1 MDHLVQHIESLI
13 FTSQS
18 PITVGEIRNCLKDSF
33 DTKFK
38 KGPIEKALASL
49 KEKYQEEHF
58 SFELV
63 EIAGGFQFLTKTS
76 YHNTIGTYLKQKTKK
91 RLSKAALE
99 TLSIIAYKQPV
110 VKSEME
116 KIRGVSCD
124 SAVQKLL
131 EKELVSIVGRGDG
144 PGKPLQYGTSAKFMD
159 YFGLKNIEDL
169 PQPKDFRE
177 PDNEIGEKAPIDE
190 DTIERDHSTSD
201 PAALRAKVEANLNKA
216 AAEQKKRANEALMT
230 DISVAVAISGIIVDG
245 GDLANAVLLPPVIE
259 ENLDNTETATPEIE
273 QNNISEEIVNKFIQS
288 TPSDNNTDG
297 IQISE
302 DILEDDNQEETINKF
317 IPTVPLNPS
326 DNTDGVN
333 TSEDILE
340 DDNQEETINKF
351 IPPAPVNPSTHTDD
365 IDHID
370 EEQPEDNSQEHTAQ
384 EATVTDEII
393 EEENFSTKENSND
406 PNPTIDKKKKT

>member
-124 SAVQKLL
+124 YAVQKLL
-131 EKELVSIVGRGDG
+131 EKELVAIVGRGDG
-144 PGKPLQYGTSAKFMD
+144 PGKPLQYGTSTKFMD

-201 PAALRAKVEANLNKA
+201 PAALRAKVAANLNRSV
-216 AAEQKKRANEALMT
+216 AEQKKRANEALIT
-230 DISVAVAISGIIVDG
+230 DISVAVAITGIIVDG
-245 GDLANAVLLPPVIE
+245 GDLANAILLPPAIE
-259 ENLDNTETATPEIE
+259 EDAVENIETPDIDAPDNKETIATTKIE
-273 QNNISEEIVNKFIQS
+273 ESK
-288 TPSDNNTDG
+288 
-297 IQISE
+297 ISE
-302 DILEDDNQEETINKF
+302 DIVNKF

-326 DNTDGVN
+326 NNIDTVDK
-333 TSEDILE
+333 ELPQ
-340 DDNQEETINKF
+340 DDTRAHTVQEV
-351 IPPAPVNPSTHTDD
+351 AV
-365 IDHID
+365 
-370 EEQPEDNSQEHTAQ
+370 A
-384 EATVTDEII
+384 VEII
-393 EEENFSTKENSND
+393 EAFISKDDSND
-406 PNPTIDKKKKT
+406 TIPTIDLKKKA

>member
-1 MDHLVQHIESLI
+1 MDHLAQHIESLI

-124 SAVQKLL
+124 YAVQKLL
-131 EKELVSIVGRGDG
+131 EKELVAIVGRGDG
-144 PGKPLQYGTSAKFMD
+144 PGKPLQYGTSSKFMD

-190 DTIERDHSTSD
+190 DSIERDHSTSD
-201 PAALRAKVEANLNKA
+201 PAALRAKVAANLDKA
-216 AAEQKKRANEALMT
+216 AAEQKKRANEALIT
-230 DISVAVAISGIIVDG
+230 DISVAVAMTGIIADG
-245 GDLANAVLLPPVIE
+245 GDLTKAVLLPPVIE
-259 ENLDNTETATPEIE
+259 EDTIENIETSGSGIKLDSSAKKEVENKETTVTPEAD
-273 QNNISEEIVNKFIQS
+273 QNNISEETV
-288 TPSDNNTDG
+288 
-297 IQISE
+297 
-302 DILEDDNQEETINKF
+302 NKF
-317 IPTVPLNPS
+317 IPTTPLKSSNI
-326 DNTDGVN
+326 DAVHTNEEVV
-333 TSEDILE
+333 
-340 DDNQEETINKF
+340 QEV
-351 IPPAPVNPSTHTDD
+351 AV
-365 IDHID
+365 
-370 EEQPEDNSQEHTAQ
+370 A
-384 EATVTDEII
+384 VEII
-393 EEENFSTKENSND
+393 EEFVSEENSID
-406 PNPTIDKKKKT
+406 PISNIDLKKKA